1 MMIFKRESRRFLFV
15 SLSSIGLFCSERR
28 AVYSTVPCFVRH
40 TRRRAVDEK
49 RCRTEGRTWSLWLDS
64 ETASLGE
71 SDWICK
77 VLLLIRR
84 KGDYVCRYTC
94 KVVMSLCLSNPI
106 FSLHCSSPI
115 QVLFFTLSKTFPG
128 DKCVVSLISSLLQ
141 DFMQK
146 DYFET
151 FFFSHFYPDLTQDIL
166 SQRHL
171 MTIWRHFMFPVIFE
185 VDSICFIW
193 KSMHKVC
200 DCNSIF
206 QVTCTPSCLL
216 YVVFLCSVA
225 WKRWQ
230 WIWLDSHRREWC
242 VLSCRL
248 CLSSVKY

>member
-106 FSLHCSSPI
+106 FSSHCSSPI

-128 DKCVVSLISSLLQ
+128 DKCVVSLISFLLQ

-151 FFFSHFYPDLTQDIL
+151 FFLPFLPRFNARHSLPTSSDDDLEAFYV
-166 SQRHL
+166 SCHL
-171 MTIWRHFMFPVIFE
+171 WSWLNLFHL
-185 VDSICFIW
+185 
-193 KSMHKVC
+193 KV
-200 DCNSIF
+200 
-206 QVTCTPSCLL
+206 
-216 YVVFLCSVA
+216 YA
-225 WKRWQ
+225 
-230 WIWLDSHRREWC
+230 
-242 VLSCRL
+242 
-248 CLSSVKY
+248 